1 MSDAKPSP
9 AAAPHLVLVG
19 NGDAHRH
26 VVANADRLTRA
37 GARVTL
43 VTRDDFWFRDWLGG
57 MLGGEWQIDE
67 LRLPANRITARGG
80 THIAADVGEVD
91 LAQRRL
97 SLTDGSRLTYDWLSL
112 DLSPRIDE
120 RRIPGFYTASAV
132 FLPFPEDLWTLRQR
146 LETEL
151 AGEARVLPSVVVVG
165 GGPVGVELAA
175 NLLALGE
182 RYGRRLPVT
191 LISDDRRLLPDAPK
205 RANRWLVRRLSRRG
219 LQIELVA
226 KATRYEERRLIL
238 DDGSPIQADYLL
250 VTDADRPPALLDRM
264 LIDQEPARDVM
275 VEDTLRCQADPRLF
289 LTHASLRNASLR
301 SAAARE
307 RAECLLDNLERS
319 IRGQALEPCI
329 TARMGWRALNLG
341 DLRDIAWRGH
351 LWCYG
356 RWVRRL
362 KHRRD
367 RYRVSRYRSLSPS
380 SG

>member
-1 MSDAKPSP
+1 MLDAKTSP

-112 DLSPRIDE
+112 DLPPIVDE
-120 RRIPGFYTASAV
+120 RVIPGFYTAQGIYGVSA
-132 FLPFPEDLWTLRQR
+132 DQLWQLRQR
-146 LETEL
+146 LETQL
-151 AGEARVLPSVVVVG
+151 AVETTQLPSIAVMG
-165 GGPVGVELAA
+165 SGPLGVELAA

-182 RYGRRLPVT
+182 RYGKQLPVA
-191 LISDDRRLLPDAPK
+191 LIGNDRQPLPGACQ
-205 RANRWLVRRLSRRG
+205 RANRWLTKRLYRRG
-219 LQIELVA
+219 LRLELVA
-226 KATRYEERRLIL
+226 TATRYDRGQLIL
-238 DDGSPIQADYLL
+238 DDGSAVEADFLL
-250 VTDADRPPALLDRM
+250 VTDALRPPPSLSRLGLPVDDTDAEPVGIDVLRHHPEEPHLFVAQSMASDQTLSTRERGALLLD
-264 LIDQEPARDVM
+264 
-275 VEDTLRCQADPRLF
+275 
-289 LTHASLRNASLR
+289 SL
-301 SAAARE
+301 E
-307 RAECLLDNLERS
+307 RAIGGEV
-319 IRGQALEPCI
+319 QAQQSPHTLH
-329 TARMGWRALNLG
+329 WKALNLG
-341 DLRDIAWRGH
+341 DLRDIAWRGP
-351 LWCYG
+351 LWCRG

-367 RYRVSRYRSLSPS
+367 RHDVAHYLDER
-380 SG
+380 